1 MSARTV
7 PVAGSRC
14 RASRSARLATRSPE
28 YPNIGFLAEER
39 VRRAGKSVP
48 LTREGQLEADGADLT

>member
-1 MSARTV
+1 VSARTV

-14 RASRSARLATRSPE
+14 RTSRSARLATRSPE
-28 YPNIGFLAEER
+28 CPNIGFQAEQR
-39 VRRAGKSVP
+39 VRGAGKSAL